1 MAGDRRAQASTDDE
15 GAALQA
21 LLENDEPRFLVPWTS
36 ADGPWIKGIHISKW
50 TTREQKSIES
60 KRLKTNQEIA
70 AGYANPIPTE
80 YVTRAIARQKE
91 TKMEL
96 TFDEIVRDVSECVG
110 EDYMWSKVKE
120 IPLND
125 LMSKLFT
132 KEEVL
137 NFALLEQKNLISLD
151 SQ

>member
-1 MAGDRRAQASTDDE
+1 MAGDRRAQASTDE

-21 LLENDEPRFLVPWTS
+21 MLENDVPHVLVPWTPD
-36 ADGPWIKGIHISKW
+36 DGPWIKGIHISKW

-70 AGYANPIPTE
+70 AEYTSVPTE
-80 YVTRAIARQKE
+80 YVMRAIARQKE
-91 TKMEL
+91 TKMKL

-110 EDYMWSKVKE
+110 EDYMWRKVKE

-137 NFALLEQKNLISLD
+137 NFALLEQKDLISLD